1 MNRFK
6 VKMNTSLG
14 ADLKITELSYFK
26 SISQLR
32 NYDKTEPLQKK
43 MVIQK
48 SKYLLLFYYPL
59 ESSLNTLMK
68 NTV

>member
-32 NYDKTEPLQKK
+32 NYDKIEPLQKK